1 MKLSSNQN
9 ETFSTFSLTMSASFD
24 VNWMTSSLIIYAYLI
39 MQIKVQNRKLKN
51 LGKTCRKFFFL
62 TLFSII
68 LVFEAKTNMFS
79 TNSFIICY
87 SFAKNKIFENSKMA
101 AKMVDML

>member
-1 MKLSSNQN
+1 
-9 ETFSTFSLTMSASFD
+9 
-24 VNWMTSSLIIYAYLI
+24 

-68 LVFEAKTNMFS
+68 LVFGAKTNMFS
-79 TNSFIICY
+79 TNSFKICY

-101 AKMVDML
+101 AKMVDMLWKRLLLWQQFLIKTWILLWKVKS